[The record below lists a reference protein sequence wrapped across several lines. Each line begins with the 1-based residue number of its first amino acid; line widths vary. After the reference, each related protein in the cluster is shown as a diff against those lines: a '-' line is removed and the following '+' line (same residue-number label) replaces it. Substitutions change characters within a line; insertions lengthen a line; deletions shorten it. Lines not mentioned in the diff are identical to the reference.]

1 MNDYTKN
8 MNLPSNSYKSK
19 EQKKDISEKRVEK
32 VVTGAVRTKK
42 KSEARKFADVFI
54 SEDASNVKNY
64 IFMDVLVPTIKKA
77 ISDMFK
83 NGIDIILYG
92 EVKKSGRKNNLPY
105 VPYRS
110 YSDNDCRSDYRS
122 DSNRTL
128 SSYWYDDIILEN
140 RGEAEAVLEQ
150 MDELIDAYG
159 IVTVADLYDLIGIT
173 GNYTDNKYG
182 WTSLARAKTVRT
194 RDGRYTLDLPKAYP
208 IN

>member
-83 NGIDIILYG
+83 YGIDIILYG
-92 EVKKSGRKNNLPY
+92 EAKKSGRKNNSSY
-105 VPYRS
+105 VSYRS
-110 YSDNDCRSDYRS
+110 YSDNDRRSDYRR

-128 SSYWYDDIILEN
+128 SGYWYDDIILEN